1 MVNPD
6 KVIPKFITSRK
17 DAPTGSKR
25 KYFDGDESTRSL
37 QNAEFIVEDD
47 YIGVEYN
54 KVIDIDSIRFPSRRR
69 KDHFEHAK
77 LQYMTEEGT
86 WEDLTLTGMEN
97 NFAGEFGKVQ
107 DINVKEANLPSDL
120 KQKESAPLRQRQMQ
134 MTAGGTG

>member
-1 MVNPD
+1 MQFT
-6 KVIPKFITSRK
+6 KRRISL
-17 DAPTGSKR
+17 SK
-25 KYFDGDESTRSL
+25 
-37 QNAEFIVEDD
+37 DD

-54 KVIDIDSIRFPSRRR
+54 KVIDIDSIRFLLGGG

-120 KQKESAPLRQRQMQ
+120 KAKGILPHCDS
-134 MTAGGTG
+134 GKCK

>member
-1 MVNPD
+1 M
-6 KVIPKFITSRK
+6 
-17 DAPTGSKR
+17 SK
-25 KYFDGDESTRSL
+25 
-37 QNAEFIVEDD
+37 DD

-54 KVIDIDSIRFPSRRR
+54 KVIDIDSIRFLLGGG

-120 KQKESAPLRQRQMQ
+120 KAKGIGIIYISHRMDEIKVITDRVTVMRD
-134 MTAGGTG
+134 GTYVGTLITKRLYKR